1 MNCVSQKK
9 NVIQYPHFTKLII
22 GDLMKKFPSI
32 PLRIEEDYHSIK
44 DDIPLVSVYTTG
56 NVTVRE
62 MMISDAFLTKEICV
76 TDDYKEYETVFI
88 NVFVPMNQPPLGE
101 EEQAKCWRDKFT
113 KKITQSY
120 YQTKESKHNL
130 QEKLA
135 EEMIEKMLEGK
146 EDDESYASEFTDS
159 TFNDDVDDFGT
170 RIELGSHKEN
180 LKVVVDDDV
189 NDKQKQDKSKD
200 DNVKKIDDAIEEKD
214 NEDQLIIHWSELI
227 Q

>member
-1 MNCVSQKK
+1 M
-9 NVIQYPHFTKLII
+9 
-22 GDLMKKFPSI
+22 KFPSI

-62 MMISDAFLTKEICV
+62 MMIPNALLTKEIRV
-76 TDDYKEYETVFI
+76 TDNYKEYKMVFI
-88 NVFVPMNQPPLGE
+88 NVFVPINQPPLVVSTQGTHRQKNPSTTIILPPIDARERDEIDE
-101 EEQAKCWRDKFT
+101 ETLLK
-113 KKITQSY
+113 
-120 YQTKESKHNL
+120 
-130 QEKLA
+130 
-135 EEMIEKMLEGK
+135 EMIEKMVEGK
-146 EDDESYASEFTDS
+146 EDDESYASEFADS

-214 NEDQLIIHWSELI
+214 NEDQLIIHWSELM